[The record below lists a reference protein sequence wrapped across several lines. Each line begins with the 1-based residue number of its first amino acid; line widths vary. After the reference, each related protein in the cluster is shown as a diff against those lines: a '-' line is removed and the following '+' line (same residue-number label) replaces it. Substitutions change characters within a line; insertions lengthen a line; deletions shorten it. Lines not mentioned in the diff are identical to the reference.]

1 MVLRSTTYGITK
13 MNRLFSQPTEK
24 IFLALGLGICLSTSL
39 ALGVGAAGPVGKAAG
54 AAPAAPGSGHT
65 AVVGTAGGI
74 VTGKGVVDAIVLKET
89 STFVGPVEMTVS
101 DGGIK
106 FAMSKMGLVWMT
118 YPPKWDGYAYNP
130 ESKSYLIRPHSEWKK
145 KLFNLPSNK
154 KSLEDAPKFNVK
166 DTGKRET
173 IEGYV
178 CRKEALMSEPS
189 KKRKAGEPTKAYC
202 AGHIWVAD
210 DFPAP
215 KEVGELMSNFVK
227 VEVKKGI
234 VLKAEMLKP
243 GSFTEF
249 KPVFET
255 LKITKKKVPAS
266 VFDPPKNF
274 KLVTSELQL
283 MMGDAD
289 SDAPGMGAGGSI
301 DTDALL
307 KKLK

>member
-1 MVLRSTTYGITK
+1 
-13 MNRLFSQPTEK
+13 MNRPSLVSLNKRRLFPSLS
-24 IFLALGLGICLSTSL
+24 ISRLALALSSTSL
-39 ALGVGAAGPVGKAAG
+39 LLSGTGVQAAGPTKLDTKPG
-54 AAPAAPGSGHT
+54 ATGFTST
-65 AVVGTAGGI
+65 VGTANSA
-74 VTGKGVVDAIVLKET
+74 TAKGVVDAYVLKET

-130 ESKSYLIRPHSEWKK
+130 EAKSYLVRPHSEWKK
-145 KLFNLPSNK
+145 KLFNLPTSK
-154 KSLEDAPKFNVK
+154 KALEDGPKFTVK
-166 DTGKRET
+166 DTGKKEM
-173 IEGYV
+173 IEGYS
-178 CRKEALMSEPS
+178 CHKQALFSAPS
-189 KKRKAGEPTKAYC
+189 KRHKPGEPTKPYC
-202 AGHIWVAD
+202 AGNIWVAE

-227 VEVKKGI
+227 VEVNKGI

-243 GSFTEF
+243 NSFTEF

-266 VFDPPKNF
+266 TFDPPKNF

-283 MMGDAD
+283 MMGDSD
-289 SDAPGMGAGGSI
+289 SDAPGAAAGGMGG

-307 KKLK
+307 KKLKN